1 MTYCTQ
7 QNLIDRFAEDELIQL
22 TDRDNVG
29 VIDTNVLDLA
39 ISDASAEIDSYLAA
53 YPLPLTVIPTGLTR
67 IACNIARF
75 YLYDD
80 NAPEHIEKLYE
91 NSINYL
97 KAVAQGKISLGV
109 DSAGQQAVASDNA
122 VMESGGRVFS
132 RDDNGFM

>member
-29 VIDTNVLDLA
+29 VIDTDVLDLA

-53 YPLPLTVIPTGLTR
+53 YPLPLAIIPVGLTR

-80 NAPEHIEKLYE
+80 NAPEHIEKLYG
-91 NSINYL
+91 NSIDYL
-97 KAVAQGKISLGV
+97 KSVAQGKISLGV
-109 DSAGQQAVASDNA
+109 DSAGQQAVASENA
-122 VMESGGRVFS
+122 VMQSGGRVFS
-132 RDDNGFM
+132 RDDNGFL